1 MASVSR
7 RLTTPLEQ
15 NDRVCLQWPT
25 NVLTKEPDSVR
36 LCKKVWISC
45 LSPLLTTPVYDAVEA
60 CNYYDEESTI
70 ATLDDALLADCGNL
84 IRVKAM
90 QLVREILTTSDA
102 QWSSCKY
109 IRIVHEI
116 AQLQAAADTHLTL
129 DMARMGLSA
138 LSTGLRLRGKDA
150 RQCVLDRVRGGIQA
164 NNTGQP
170 QEAPAPAVILPQSMD
185 IDNASNSSSTPR
197 TCNGNNTI
205 FNKDDDDDEPVFTN
219 EKADFKKQFSGEL
232 PISPSYEHYLNWSF
246 STTTVKGNM
255 ASQRVQR
262 APSVSKVLRNLQRH
276 RNTHIEQA
284 ASANKDGNDTVVS
297 TATTATNS
305 SDQPKVKYEFA
316 APRELNS
323 KKSLTGSQ
331 IEAQMRAWSSYGCLE
346 PSVVDS
352 VSQIAE
358 LEDATPLVDRNKKV
372 FVLLGA
378 TSELGPFSVLAKLG
392 ATIAVVARPGYLS
405 KIQKLVYDAKFK
417 TNATLLLP
425 VRPRNAVNTVD
436 DEYLT
441 TNYMDFNSNIK
452 SNSNPILEGNEDDE
466 DIMNDDDLGDC
477 IDRAGADI
485 INDTPE
491 LAEWIANLCPEK
503 QLVLVNMANL
513 NGEDH
518 VLVSTGMDLICE
530 AVCQQR
536 RDTCLV
542 YYVSPTT
549 AHCVSEGASM
559 DSERRVREAP
569 LWQKMLTV
577 TNLQFEPQGSW
588 PKLPNTGLRVFNGLA
603 RYQGHFYALAKTS
616 QMWRCM
622 LARSEGHVV
631 SANLGPSSRTDSM
644 ITHKF
649 ISLALEGMQIVPPL
663 VTFDVEPA
671 KTLMAALML
680 WDLNYQDASSA
691 NPANRLEHPMC
702 LFLENAVHGGTWR
715 CPYTVD
721 SMGRVSY
728 IVGHFREAGRSPL
741 GSLSNAVVQLLG
753 NDNNGNGSSSGNHN
767 LDEDD
772 NASVKSSY
780 SRGSRGRRL
789 CAHQRA

>member
-1 MASVSR
+1 MASLG
-7 RLTTPLEQ
+7 RLTPLEQ
-15 NDRVCLQWPT
+15 NDHVCLQWPT
-25 NVLTKEPDSVR
+25 NVLTKQPDSIR

-60 CNYYDEESTI
+60 CNYFDEESTI

-84 IRVKAM
+84 IRVKAT

-116 AQLQAAADTHLTL
+116 AQLQAAADTHLAL

-138 LSTGLRLRGKDA
+138 LGTGLCLRGKDA
-150 RQCVLDRVRGGIQA
+150 RQCVLDRVRGRVNNNA
-164 NNTGQP
+164 NTGQP
-170 QEAPAPAVILPQSMD
+170 QEAPAPVTVPTDDS
-185 IDNASNSSSTPR
+185 SNSSNTPR
-197 TCNGNNTI
+197 TCNGNNI
-205 FNKDDDDDEPVFTN
+205 SNSNSNVKDDKPVVTN
-219 EKADFKKQFSGEL
+219 EKDFKKQFSGEL
-232 PISPSYEHYLNWSF
+232 PISPSYEHLNWSF

-276 RNTHIEQA
+276 RITHIEKAA
-284 ASANKDGNDTVVS
+284 ASAKDDSDTAS
-297 TATTATNS
+297 TATTNS
-305 SDQPKVKYEFA
+305 SDHPKVKYEFA

-331 IEAQMRAWSSYGCLE
+331 IEAQTRAWCSYGCLE

-392 ATIAVVARPGYLS
+392 ATIAIVARPGYLS

-425 VRPRNAVNTVD
+425 VRPRNAVTTVD

-441 TNYMDFNSNIK
+441 TNYMDFNSNI
-452 SNSNPILEGNEDDE
+452 NPILEDDE
-466 DIMNDDDLGDC
+466 DINDDLGDC

-491 LAEWIANLCPEK
+491 LAEWIVNLCPEK
-503 QLVLVNMANL
+503 QLVLVNLANL
-513 NGEDH
+513 DGEDH

-536 RDTCLV
+536 RDTCLA

-559 DSERRVREAP
+559 DSERRVHEAP
-569 LWQKMLTV
+569 LWQKILTV

-588 PKLPNTGLRVFNGLA
+588 PKLPNTGLRVCNGLA
-603 RYQGHFYALAKTS
+603 RYQGHYYALAKTS

-622 LARSEGHVV
+622 LARSEGHLV

-644 ITHKF
+644 ISYKF

-680 WDLNYQDASSA
+680 WDLNHDASSA
-691 NPANRLEHPMC
+691 NPANHLEHPMC

-728 IVGHFREAGRSPL
+728 IVGHFREAGKSPL

-753 NDNNGNGSSSGNHN
+753 NDGNGSD

-789 CAHQRA
+789 CAPHHQRASRK